1 MRWAMSDGNN
11 WLRCRLRSGRKGAV
25 RRHLVKSRSQL
36 EATTTADDA
45 RFELA
50 RMTTTSDAEP
60 PCVECEEAKRTAAAK
75 AAVAAAS
82 EAAAGDHLQLGEC
95 APVYKAWA
103 KCVEANAGQAKACA
117 ESLREFQKC
126 HAQLFRGKR

>member
-1 MRWAMSDGNN
+1 MWDGNN
-11 WLRCRLRSGRKGAV
+11 QLRCRLRGGSAGVA

-36 EATTTADDA
+36 EATTTADHVT
-45 RFELA
+45 LS
-50 RMTTTSDAEP
+50 MTTTSDAEP

-126 HAQLFRGKR
+126 HAQLFRGRRC

>member
-1 MRWAMSDGNN
+1 MQ
-11 WLRCRLRSGRKGAV
+11 CAV
-25 RRHLVKSRSQL
+25 TWRESRQL
-36 EATTTADDA
+36 QATTTADAA
-45 RFELA
+45 RSELPSS
-50 RMTTTSDAEP
+50 MTTTSDAEP

>member
-1 MRWAMSDGNN
+1 MARLAVVVSPTPLLPPREVVERVPFTVGVLPFRGGGSSTVDEPW
-11 WLRCRLRSGRKGAV
+11 WL
-25 RRHLVKSRSQL
+25 
-36 EATTTADDA
+36 
-45 RFELA
+45 
-50 RMTTTSDAEP
+50 TTTSDADP

>member
-1 MRWAMSDGNN
+1 MW
-11 WLRCRLRSGRKGAV
+11 SGWEGAV
-25 RRHLVKSRSQL
+25 RRHLVKSVTNLKRPQRP
-36 EATTTADDA
+36 TDA
-45 RFELA
+45 RFELPA
-50 RMTTTSDAEP
+50 MTTTSDAEP

>member
-1 MRWAMSDGNN
+1 MWDGNN
-11 WLRCRLRSGRKGAV
+11 QLRCSLRGGSAGVA

-36 EATTTADDA
+36 EATTTADHVT
-45 RFELA
+45 LS
-50 RMTTTSDAEP
+50 MTTTSDADP

-126 HAQLFRGKR
+126 HAQLFRGRRC

>member
-1 MRWAMSDGNN
+1 MWDGNN
-11 WLRCRLRSGRKGAV
+11 QLRCSLRGGSAGVA

-36 EATTTADDA
+36 EATTTAD
-45 RFELA
+45 RRELRA
-50 RMTTTSDAEP
+50 PSSMTTTSDAEP

>member
-1 MRWAMSDGNN
+1 MWDGNN
-11 WLRCRLRSGRKGAV
+11 QVRCRLRGGSAGVA

-36 EATTTADDA
+36 EATTTADHVT
-45 RFELA
+45 LS
-50 RMTTTSDAEP
+50 MTTTSDAEP

>member
-1 MRWAMSDGNN
+1 MWDGNN
-11 WLRCRLRSGRKGAV
+11 QLRCRLRGGSAGVA

-36 EATTTADDA
+36 EARTTTADHVT
-45 RFELA
+45 LSS
-50 RMTTTSDAEP
+50 MTTTSDAEP

>member
-1 MRWAMSDGNN
+1 MWDGNN
-11 WLRCRLRSGRKGAV
+11 HLRCSLRGGSAGVA

-36 EATTTADDA
+36 EAATTADHVT
-45 RFELA
+45 LS
-50 RMTTTSDAEP
+50 MTTTSEAEP

>member
-1 MRWAMSDGNN
+1 MW
-11 WLRCRLRSGRKGAV
+11 SGWEGAV
-25 RRHLVKSRSQL
+25 RRHL
-36 EATTTADDA
+36 A
-45 RFELA
+45 RESPTSSDHNGRRREVSSLS
-50 RMTTTSDAEP
+50 MTTTSDAEP

>member
-1 MRWAMSDGNN
+1 M
-11 WLRCRLRSGRKGAV
+11 
-25 RRHLVKSRSQL
+25 RRHLVRESPTSSDHNDHNGRRTRGSSSL
-36 EATTTADDA
+36 S
-45 RFELA
+45 
-50 RMTTTSDAEP
+50 MTTTSDADP

>member
-1 MRWAMSDGNN
+1 MRLKMW
-11 WLRCRLRSGRKGAV
+11 SGWEVQCAV
-25 RRHLVKSRSQL
+25 TWRRVANLKRPQRP
-36 EATTTADDA
+36 TDA
-45 RFELA
+45 RFELPA
-50 RMTTTSDAEP
+50 MTTTSDAEL

>member
-1 MRWAMSDGNN
+1 MPGQPSPSKRPQ
-11 WLRCRLRSGRKGAV
+11 RP
-25 RRHLVKSRSQL
+25 
-36 EATTTADDA
+36 TDA
-45 RFELA
+45 RFELPS
-50 RMTTTSDAEP
+50 MTTTSDAEL

>member
-1 MRWAMSDGNN
+1 MW
-11 WLRCRLRSGRKGAV
+11 SGWEGAV
-25 RRHLVKSRSQL
+25 RRHLVKSVANLKRPQRP
-36 EATTTADDA
+36 TDA
-45 RFELA
+45 RCELPHS
-50 RMTTTSDAEP
+50 MTTTSDADP

>member
-1 MRWAMSDGNN
+1 MSI
-11 WLRCRLRSGRKGAV
+11 LRCGGEKFHLYLARSVGHRTYTSVPRARGTKSARLSSSEPPDARARAKA
-25 RRHLVKSRSQL
+25 RRHI
-36 EATTTADDA
+36 DD
-45 RFELA
+45 R
-50 RMTTTSDAEP
+50 P
-60 PCVECEEAKRTAAAK
+60 PLHAPFVLPALLD
-75 AAVAAAS
+75 
-82 EAAAGDHLQLGEC
+82 AAGDHLQLGEC

>member
-1 MRWAMSDGNN
+1 MWDGNN
-11 WLRCRLRSGRKGAV
+11 QMRCRLWGGSAGVA